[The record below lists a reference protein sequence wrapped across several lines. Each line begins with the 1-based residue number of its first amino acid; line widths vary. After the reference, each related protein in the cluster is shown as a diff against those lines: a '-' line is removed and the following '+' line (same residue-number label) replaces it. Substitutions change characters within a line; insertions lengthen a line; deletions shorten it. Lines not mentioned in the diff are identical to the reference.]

1 MRSTRPAAPSRC
13 RRQNQRHL
21 QTLTRLQSLQL
32 HLSPVQIHQVLP
44 MLTGRIPGPG
54 PDLIQNERHWLAAL
68 VLAGVL
74 DYWMW
79 ELINRWAMAA
89 G

>member
-1 MRSTRPAAPSRC
+1 
-13 RRQNQRHL
+13 
-21 QTLTRLQSLQL
+21 
-32 HLSPVQIHQVLP
+32 
-44 MLTGRIPGPG
+44 MLTGRIPEPG

-74 DYWMW
+74 AYWMW